1 MTKLPIN
8 RFFLNLFFPFSIV
21 PTPPHYV
28 ELLKICLNYL
38 KLLQYHLISTIQQ
51 NHQFIGQKTYS
62 TGRPQTQMEKKMK
75 PQCRKQ
81 IEF

>member
-1 MTKLPIN
+1 
-8 RFFLNLFFPFSIV
+8 
-21 PTPPHYV
+21 V

-62 TGRPQTQMEKKMK
+62 TGRPQTQMEKKNETTMSEAD
-75 PQCRKQ
+75 R
-81 IEF
+81 ILDSI